1 MEEWK
6 AVKGYEGFYEVS
18 SLGRVRSLPRRSTSG
33 RVLKQYVSSHNGYC
47 YVNLSK
53 HNKSGSARVH
63 CLVMAAFDPVDK
75 KPGFDPEHTINH
87 IDGDKTNN
95 RLENLEWCTQSENQK
110 HAYRTGLELPP
121 SGVPVID
128 LDTSQIYD
136 SYATAAR
143 SIGGSRGNMIQR
155 VCDGKRSH
163 YRGHHFARLEYYK
176 NNSIPSYEGKHR
188 KGVSA
193 SLWR

>member
-33 RVLKQYVSSHNGYC
+33 RVLKQYVNRRNGYC

-53 HNKSGSARVH
+53 HSKAGNARVH

-110 HAYRTGLELPP
+110 HAFRIGLELPP
-121 SGVPVID
+121 CGVPVID
-128 LDTSQIYD
+128 LDTKQIYENY
-136 SYATAAR
+136 SQAAR
-143 SIGGSRGNMIQR
+143 SIGGSRGLMIRR
-155 VCDGKRSH
+155 VCDGRRSH
-163 YRGHHFARLEYYK
+163 YRGHHYARLEDFK
-176 NNSIPSYEGKHR
+176 NNTIPAFTGKNKR
-188 KGVSA
+188 KA
-193 SLWR
+193 SLTLWR